1 LSKACGGADEEN
13 CEDDSG
19 ARDVRECVGKF
30 HVLVP
35 GQRNLFKRLNL
46 SEKTVKLIFFHV
58 KGKMTDVR
66 PS

>member
-1 LSKACGGADEEN
+1 VFAGSITLSAATVTHLQ
-13 CEDDSG
+13 ED
-19 ARDVRECVGKF
+19 
-30 HVLVP
+30 
-35 GQRNLFKRLNL
+35 FKRLNL